1 MEALIFGRHVPL
13 PACRESRFL
22 SAKPLS
28 FNGSREALFS
38 SLEQT
43 TARGEP
49 RWGLLL
55 PSPLFMVWSS
65 TRDLAGGGSDWGVR
79 LPVPLGRQRMLIRNL
94 LCFALPRFLVCAGW
108 GQATCASSWVERQR
122 ALSPRAWSGSGPGAP
137 RVWLPCPLGTT
148 PPPHLCTSYSLSS
161 RDAQVTGT
169 LRTRLLSGGLGDST
183 GRSWIFSSCHTASNG
198 PISAQHYPRSP
209 ATVPTLC
216 LSPRGWHVAG

>member
-1 MEALIFGRHVPL
+1 MGSA
-13 PACRESRFL
+13 ASR
-22 SAKPLS
+22 
-28 FNGSREALFS
+28 
-38 SLEQT
+38 
-43 TARGEP
+43 
-49 RWGLLL
+49 
-55 PSPLFMVWSS
+55 PSGPPFVVWSG
-65 TRDLAGGGSDWGVR
+65 TGDLAGGGSDWGVR
-79 LPVPLGRQRMLIRNL
+79 LPVPLGRQRVLIRNL
-94 LCFALPRFLVCAGW
+94 LRFALPRFLVCAGW

-122 ALSPRAWSGSGPGAP
+122 ALSTRLVRLRPRSSSGLAP
-137 RVWLPCPLGTT
+137 VSSRHV

-198 PISAQHYPRSP
+198 PISAQRYPRSP